1 LDCSGQLETLV
12 DTDGFGWWSHQKG
25 DNFRSSPREGQTDP
39 SKRDDFEFSHSL
51 DPKLPLANAE
61 SGLSGIAENDRLT
74 PLLSG
79 VE

>member
-1 LDCSGQLETLV
+1 MTAIGRLATFHELSV
-12 DTDGFGWWSHQKG
+12 
-25 DNFRSSPREGQTDP
+25 R
-39 SKRDDFEFSHSL
+39 